1 METYIRLHHH
11 VGENFL
17 PVWKINVGEIK
28 KESVKAME
36 NGSFH
41 IIAGY
46 ISRCSSLKVT
56 SGVSDLRVEI

>member
-1 METYIRLHHH
+1 METCVRLHHH

-17 PVWKINVGEIK
+17 PVWKKVSVGEIT
-28 KESVKAME
+28 KESGKAVE

-41 IIAGY
+41 IISGY

-56 SGVSDLRVEI
+56 SGVSDLRV

>member
-1 METYIRLHHH
+1 MKTCMRLHHH

-17 PVWKINVGEIK
+17 PVWKVNVGEIK

-41 IIAGY
+41 IISGY